1 MPKYSITLRREMA
14 EIAISVTEFDSG
26 KIIYKSGFFGSTDYK
41 YDEKFTELSQ
51 MFIKYAHDSV
61 IQLRNEDRY
70 FTLLNNLL
78 DDKVIDIE
86 KIQLEE
92 ETNTVKI
99 YGGVM

>member
-1 MPKYSITLRREMA
+1 MNKSKEENNMPKYSITLRREMA

-61 IQLRNEDRY
+61 INADSCI
-70 FTLLNNLL
+70 LLVPDASLGLINP
-78 DDKVIDIE
+78 D
-86 KIQLEE
+86 
-92 ETNTVKI
+92 
-99 YGGVM
+99 M